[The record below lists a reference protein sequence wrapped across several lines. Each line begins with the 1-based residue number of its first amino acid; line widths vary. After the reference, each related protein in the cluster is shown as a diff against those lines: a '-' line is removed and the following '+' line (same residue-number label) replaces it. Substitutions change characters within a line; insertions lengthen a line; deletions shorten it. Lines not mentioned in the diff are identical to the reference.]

1 MAAGLPL
8 AAHYKGPLEMT
19 LEGLLQ
25 HIPEVPHDRICI
37 VPLPG
42 TATEDDALHSKERLG
57 FICELIDGTLVR
69 KTVGLYESAL
79 AIEISFLIQLF
90 LRKNNLGRVAGSDG
104 PTRLNPGVLKYP
116 DVSFFSWERI
126 RKHPLKRGSGAVLI
140 PDLAIEVLSKGNTKE
155 EMDRKLQDYFA
166 SKVRLVW
173 YIDPKTKT
181 ARAWRSLKR
190 CQEVPADG
198 SLDGGD
204 VLPGFK
210 LNLAELFASVDELQ

>member
-1 MAAGLPL
+1 MATAIPLPAPLLETTLAGLLRRVPD
-8 AAHYKGPLEMT
+8 
-19 LEGLLQ
+19 
-25 HIPEVPHDRICI
+25 VPHDRICM

-42 TATEDDALHSKERLG
+42 TATEDDALYSKERLG
-57 FICELIDGTLVR
+57 VICELIDGTLVR

-79 AIEISFLIQLF
+79 ALEIAFLIQLF
-90 LRKNNLGRVAGSDG
+90 LKKHKLGRAAGPDG

-116 DVSFFSWERI
+116 DVSFFSWERLK
-126 RKHPLKRGSGAVLI
+126 KHPLKRGAAPELI
-140 PDLAIEVLSKGNTKE
+140 PDLAIEVLSKGNTKK
-155 EMDRKLQDYFA
+155 EMDRKLRDYFA

-173 YIDPKTKT
+173 YVDPKTKT

>member
-1 MAAGLPL
+1 MDTALPL
-8 AAHYKGPLEMT
+8 SAPLLETT
-19 LEGLLQ
+19 LAGILRRV
-25 HIPEVPHDRICI
+25 PEVPHDRICM

-42 TATEDDALHSKERLG
+42 TATEDDALYSKERLG
-57 FICELIDGTLVR
+57 VICELIDGTLVR

-90 LRKNNLGRVAGSDG
+90 LRKKNLGRVTGPDG

-166 SKVRLVW
+166 SEVRLVW

-181 ARAWRSLKR
+181 ARAWRSLKH

-204 VLPGFK
+204 VLPGFQ
-210 LNLAELFASVDELQ
+210 LNLTELFASVDELQ